1 MKLSID
7 WSKIPSNFNLASI
20 DKDGTVVVYE
30 KYPILIEFGWS
41 QSTGEFLEDVKLNA
55 PFDVSEWRNSVT
67 RRPSK
72 NPIIIRELEFKDRI
86 RLVSARDRKRVLDRL
101 DNYAKDTES
110 VPAYSNSVSPERK
123 LFDLISNA
131 ELKLNDKTLS
141 KVDLIAHKTNINTMI
156 SHAIKLIA

>member
-20 DKDGTVVVYE
+20 DKNGTVVVYE

-41 QSTGEFLEDVKLNA
+41 QSTGDYQEDVKLKA
-55 PFDVSEWRNSVT
+55 PFDLDEWRNSVT

-72 NPIIIRELEFKDRI
+72 NPIVIRELAFKDRI

-101 DNYAKDTES
+101 DNYAKDTEE
-110 VPAYSNSVSPERK
+110 VPEYSNSISPERK
-123 LFDLISNA
+123 LFNLITNA
-131 ELKLNDKTLS
+131 EVKLSDKTLS
-141 KVDLIAHKTNINTMI
+141 KAELIIHKTSINDMI
-156 SHAIKLIA
+156 GNALKLIA